1 MSLNRLLSVFF
12 QKLANRTD
20 ADDERD
26 VCDRDL
32 YSTELDNKQ
41 NKACSAPAHHARLD
55 AFKLR
60 EKDSAIWHIP
70 EKQKRGI

>member
-1 MSLNRLLSVFF
+1 MSEMLRFVRGSVAF
-12 QKLANRTD
+12 QSIVHY
-20 ADDERD
+20 RD
-26 VCDRDL
+26 CPP
-32 YSTELDNKQ
+32 ELDNKQ